1 MVQQSLLLT
10 VAWLLAVFYCWFWLA
25 LSNHFGRREHLLPG
39 NIYYCPFTLPRY
51 IYYCFFYIHF
61 GEWIFWFL
69 PGYICNFYST
79 VIIAKVQ
86 LLQYK
91 VLNCNWKSNCSDRLK
106 GANVCSNSLQLSNYV
121 ILWNFYYCN
130 VAGPGFC
137 QLHHNV
143 YLADDPG
150 FCQTLIPPGRAPT
163 ANSQK
168 GKFSNTHF
176 SHV

>member
-1 MVQQSLLLT
+1 MLILARTEQSLWPEGTFTTRVYL
-10 VAWLLAVFYCWFWLA
+10 
-25 LSNHFGRREHLLPG
+25 LLP
-39 NIYYCPFTLPRY
+39 
-51 IYYCFFYIHF
+51 FYIAKVYLLLLLLHS
-61 GEWIFWFL
+61 FWWVDILLL

-121 ILWNFYYCN
+121 ILWNFYCCN

-143 YLADDPG
+143 YLMMIQDFARLWFHLAEHRLPILREG
-150 FCQTLIPPGRAPT
+150 SSPT
-163 ANSQK
+163 HISAMCS
-168 GKFSNTHF
+168 SSSSSHF
-176 SHV
+176 ETST